1 MSRAKTREMV
11 EGPAAFE
18 NFRRLMARLL
28 AVPKE
33 EVAEAKMPRAKRRGS
48 AKMKPKSDL

>member
-1 MSRAKTREMV
+1 MSRGKTREMV
-11 EGPAAFE
+11 EGPTAFE

-33 EVAEAKMPRAKRRGS
+33 EIAEAEVPRAKRRRS
-48 AKMKPKSDL
+48 AKVKPKSGL